1 MKKYEV
7 IVEKI
12 IPCGGGSSGGKDF
25 IDVETDSPEAY
36 VKENG
41 QYPII
46 DDLVNANG
54 DMVITTG
61 DGKGSF
67 IKYTFLNS

>member
-7 IVEKI
+7 IVETI
-12 IPCGGGSSGGKDF
+12 IPCGGDSSGRKDF
-25 IDVETDSPEAY
+25 IDVETDNPEAY
-36 VKENG
+36 VKEHG
-41 QYPII
+41 HYPII

-54 DMVITTG
+54 DVVITTG